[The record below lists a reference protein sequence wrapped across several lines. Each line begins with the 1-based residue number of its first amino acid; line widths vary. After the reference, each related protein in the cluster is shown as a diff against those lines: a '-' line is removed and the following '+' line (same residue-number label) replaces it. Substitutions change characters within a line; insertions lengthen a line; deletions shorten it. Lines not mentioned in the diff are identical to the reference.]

1 MPVIHSNLL
10 KNETSPYLLQHA
22 HNPVHWFAW
31 GDEALKA
38 AKDENK
44 PILVSIG
51 YSACHW
57 CHVMEKESFENEGV
71 ASLMNKYFINI
82 KVDREERPDLDNIYM
97 EAVQAMAGNGGWP
110 LNVFLTPSAKPFY
123 GGTYFPTQKAFNRP
137 SWSEVLES
145 VYDAWQ
151 NRRDQVEL
159 QADQLIDHI
168 EKSNNFGGIKNVIN
182 LGNKERF
189 FTRENCTLIKDNL
202 LKNADKT
209 EGGFGK
215 APKFPQTFSIQYLM
229 EYAFFFDDHTA
240 LQQAELSLQ
249 KMINGGIY
257 DQLGGGLSRYST
269 DEKWLVPH
277 FEKMLYDNALLLC
290 VLSDAYQ
297 LTKKDFYR
305 SAIKRTI
312 QFLLAEMKH
321 IDGGFYAAID
331 ADSEGVEGKFYVW
344 EKAEVDEIL
353 GKDSAVFCEYFN
365 ISERGNWEEKN
376 ILNITADAATSA
388 QKFNLSQ
395 SDFNKI
401 ITSGIE
407 RLLQVRNKRIRP
419 STDDK
424 ILLSWNA
431 LLITGLCKSYAALSD
446 EKYKKEAI
454 ELYKFIEANFVN
466 ENEHFLYHT
475 YKNGIAKHPA
485 FLDDYAYYIQACIC
499 LQEITG
505 TPEYL
510 LRAKQLTEEAL
521 EQFGDPDSSLLF
533 FTGNKQKDIVV
544 KKVEVYDG
552 ATPSANAIMAHN
564 LLYLS
569 IVFDKTDWNTVAV
582 NMIMG
587 IAEVAKKYPGSFGI
601 WASAY
606 LKLSIGINEIAI
618 TGNDVSLALKQILNL
633 FNPFRIIQSGT
644 KENDFPLLMGKL
656 YEEETRIY
664 MCRNYKCEKPVKT
677 CNELA
682 FLIKK

>member
-38 AKDENK
+38 AKEENK

-57 CHVMEKESFENEGV
+57 CHVMEKESFENDVV
-71 ASLMNKYFINI
+71 AELMNKYFINV

-123 GGTYFPTQKAFNRP
+123 GGTYFPPQKAFNRP
-137 SWSEVLES
+137 SWLEVLES
-145 VYDAWQ
+145 VNDAWQ

-159 QADQLIDHI
+159 QADQLIEHI
-168 EKSNNFGGIKNVIN
+168 EKSNNFGGIKIAVN
-182 LGNKERF
+182 LKNTDNY
-189 FTRENCTLIKDNL
+189 FTAENCTLMKDNL
-202 LKNADKT
+202 LKNADNI

-215 APKFPQTFSIQYLM
+215 APKFPQTFSIQYLLQ
-229 EYAFFFDDHTA
+229 YAFFFDDDNA

-277 FEKMLYDNALLLC
+277 FEKMLYDNALLLS

-312 QFLLAEMKH
+312 QFLLAEMQH
-321 IDGGFYAAID
+321 NQGGFYAAID
-331 ADSEGVEGKFYVW
+331 ADSEGIEGKFYVW
-344 EKAEVDEIL
+344 EKVEVDEIL
-353 GKDSAVFCEYFN
+353 GNDSAVFCQYFN
-365 ISERGNWEEKN
+365 ISREGNWEEQN
-376 ILNITADAATSA
+376 ILNITADPTITA
-388 QKFNLSQ
+388 QEFNLSQ
-395 SDFNKI
+395 GDFNKMI
-401 ITSGIE
+401 ASGIE

-424 ILLSWNA
+424 IILSWNA
-431 LLITGLCKSYAALSD
+431 LLITALCKSYAAVSD
-446 EKYKKEAI
+446 EEYKKKATV
-454 ELYKFIEANFVN
+454 LYDFIEAKFVN
-466 ENEHFLYHT
+466 EKEHFLYHT

-485 FLDDYAYYIQACIC
+485 FLDDYAYYIQACLR

-505 TPEYL
+505 NPEYL

-521 EQFGDPDSSLLF
+521 EQFADPNSSLLF
-533 FTGNKQKDIVV
+533 FTGNRQKDIVV
-544 KKVEVYDG
+544 KKIEVYDG
-552 ATPSANAIMAHN
+552 AIPSANAIMAHN

-569 IVFDKTDWNTVAV
+569 IVFDKTEWNVIAV
-582 NMIMG
+582 SMIMG
-587 IAEVAKKYPGSFGI
+587 MAEVAKKYPGSFGI

-606 LKLSIGINEIAI
+606 LKLNIGINEIAI
-618 TGNDVSLALKQILNL
+618 TGHDVSLTLKQILNL

-644 KENDFPLLMGKL
+644 KENDFPLLKGKM
-656 YEEETRIY
+656 YGEETRIY
-664 MCRNYKCEKPVKT
+664 MCKDYKCEKPVKT
-677 CNELA
+677 SEELGL
-682 FLIKK
+682 LIKK